1 MRHGIAQG
9 ELRLYLQTQANAKGQ
24 CVGAEVLVRWQHPQW
39 GLVSPVEF
47 IPVAEES
54 ELIVQLGD
62 WVMHQACLLLADPVF
77 AGKGLRLSVNVSA
90 IQFGHEDFMPH
101 LKSVLFETGA
111 DPCMLTL
118 EITEGVVLR
127 DLDEARSRIIELREM
142 GIEIALDDFGT
153 GYSSMLSLKH
163 LPIQELKIDQ
173 SFVAGSHH
181 SGTDAALV
189 EAMLLMASR
198 LHLRVVAE
206 GVELAEQAQQLMQW
220 NPDIVLQGLL
230 LGKPVPQ
237 QQWLA
242 EILGSAGEVEPT

>member
-1 MRHGIAQG
+1 
-9 ELRLYLQTQANAKGQ
+9 
-24 CVGAEVLVRWQHPQW
+24 
-39 GLVSPVEF
+39 
-47 IPVAEES
+47 
-54 ELIVQLGD
+54 
-62 WVMHQACLLLADPVF
+62 
-77 AGKGLRLSVNVSA
+77 
-90 IQFGHEDFMPH
+90 
-101 LKSVLFETGA
+101 
-111 DPCMLTL
+111 
-118 EITEGVVLR
+118 
-127 DLDEARSRIIELREM
+127 M

-242 EILGSAGEVEPT
+242 EILGTAGEVEPT

>member
-1 MRHGIAQG
+1 
-9 ELRLYLQTQANAKGQ
+9 
-24 CVGAEVLVRWQHPQW
+24 
-39 GLVSPVEF
+39 
-47 IPVAEES
+47 
-54 ELIVQLGD
+54 
-62 WVMHQACLLLADPVF
+62 
-77 AGKGLRLSVNVSA
+77 
-90 IQFGHEDFMPH
+90 MPH
-101 LKSVLFETGA
+101 LKGVLFETGA
-111 DPCMLTL
+111 DPRMLTL

-242 EILGSAGEVEPT
+242 EILGSASEVEPT